1 MRKSVFLILIV
12 LITLFLIVNASAFDG
27 KRKGFFLGGGL
38 GPGFT
43 SLKETI
49 EYSGWFEGEPS
60 ESSGWK
66 SKFGL
71 VTNFKI
77 GYAPS
82 DIVEIHYTS
91 KVSWFASKV
100 YFFGES
106 MGEDVTM
113 ASGVSALGVTYYF
126 KPEAPSYFITGG
138 FGLSTLS
145 LPFESHSEIKI
156 GGGLFAGAGYEFAR
170 HFNVELDLLYGKVSD
185 LALFG
190 IGSSTNVLSVTLTVN
205 ALAY

>member
-12 LITLFLIVNASAFDG
+12 LVTLFLIVNANAFDG

-43 SLKETI
+43 LQKETI
-49 EYSGWFEGEPS
+49 EYSGWFEGESS
-60 ESSGWK
+60 ESSGWE

-71 VTNFKI
+71 ATNFKI

-82 DIVEIHYTS
+82 DMVEIHYTS
-91 KVSWFASKV
+91 KVSWFVSKI
-100 YFFGES
+100 YWWGLES
-106 MGEDVTM
+106 EDVTM

-145 LPFESHSEIKI
+145 LPFESHGETKI

-170 HFNVELDLLYGKVSD
+170 HFNVELDLLYGKVSS
-185 LALFG
+185 LSLFG
-190 IGSSTNVLSVTLTVN
+190 IEPHTNVLSVTLTVN

>member
-1 MRKSVFLILIV
+1 MRKLVLLILIV
-12 LITLFLIVNASAFDG
+12 LITLFLIVNAYAFDG

-49 EYSGWFEGEPS
+49 TYSGLFDGESS
-60 ESSGWK
+60 ESSEWE

-91 KVSWFASKV
+91 KVSWFASKI
-100 YFFGES
+100 YWWGLES
-106 MGEDVTM
+106 KDVTM
-113 ASGVSALGVTYYF
+113 ASGLSALGVTYYF
-126 KPEAPSYFITGG
+126 KPEAPCYFITGG
-138 FGLSTLS
+138 IGFSTLS

-170 HFNVELDLLYGKVSD
+170 HFNVELDLIWGKPSD

-190 IGSSTNVLSVTLTVN
+190 IGSSTNVLSVALTVN

>member
-12 LITLFLIVNASAFDG
+12 LVTLFLIVNAHAFDG

-60 ESSGWK
+60 K
-66 SKFGL
+66 SNTENKFGL

-82 DIVEIHYTS
+82 DIVEIQYTS
-91 KVSWFASKV
+91 KISWFASKI
-100 YFFGES
+100 YWWGMES
-106 MGEDVTM
+106 EDVTM
-113 ASGVSALGVTYYF
+113 ASGLSALGVTYYF

-138 FGLSTLS
+138 FGFSTLS
-145 LPFESHSEIKI
+145 LPFESHSETKV
-156 GGGLFAGAGYEFAR
+156 GGGLFAGAGYEFTR
-170 HFNVELDLLYGKVSD
+170 HFNVELDLSWGKVSSF
-185 LALFG
+185 LNLFG
-190 IGSSTNVLSVTLTVN
+190 IEPTTTAFSVSLTVN

>member
-1 MRKSVFLILIV
+1 MRKLVLLILIV
-12 LITLFLIVNASAFDG
+12 LITLFLIVNAYAFDG

-38 GPGFT
+38 GPGLT
-43 SLKETI
+43 LQKETI
-49 EYSGWFEGEPS
+49 EYSGWFEGQES
-60 ESSGWK
+60 ETSGWE

-82 DIVEIHYTS
+82 NLLEIYFTV
-91 KVSWFASKV
+91 KDSWYGSTI
-100 YFFGES
+100 YWWGLES
-106 MGEDVTM
+106 EDVVM
-113 ASGVSALGVTYYF
+113 ASGFWGPGVTYYF

-145 LPFESHSEIKI
+145 LPFESDAEIKF
-156 GGGLFAGAGYEFAR
+156 GGGLFAGAGYEFKC
-170 HFNVELDLLYGKVSD
+170 HFNVELDLMFGEVSS
-185 LALFG
+185 LSLFG
-190 IGSSTNVLSVTLTVN
+190 IEPKTTVLSIMLTVN

>member
-12 LITLFLIVNASAFDG
+12 LIMLFLITNANAFDG

-49 EYSGWFEGEPS
+49 TYSGLFDGESS
-60 ESSGWK
+60 ESSEWE

-71 VTNFKI
+71 MTYFKI

-82 DIVEIHYTS
+82 DIVEIHYTN
-91 KVSWFASKV
+91 KISWFGDKV
-100 YFFGES
+100 YFFGDS

-113 ASGVSALGVTYYF
+113 ASGLSTLGMTYYF

-138 FGLSTLS
+138 IGFSTLS

-170 HFNVELDLLYGKVSD
+170 HFNVELDLIWGKPSD

-190 IGSSTNVLSVTLTVN
+190 IGSSTNILSVALTVN

>member
-1 MRKSVFLILIV
+1 MRKAIFLSLIV
-12 LITLFLIVNASAFDG
+12 LLILFLIVNAYAFDG

-43 SLKETI
+43 SQKETV
-49 EYSGWFEGEPS
+49 EHSGWFEGEPS
-60 ESSGWK
+60 ESSTE
-66 SKFGL
+66 SKLGL

-82 DIVEIHYTS
+82 DLVEIHYTS
-91 KVSWFASKV
+91 KVSWFASKI
-100 YFFGES
+100 YWWGLES
-106 MGEDVTM
+106 EDVTM

-138 FGLSTLS
+138 FGLSSLS
-145 LPFESHSEIKI
+145 LPFESHGDTKW
-156 GGGLFAGAGYEFAR
+156 GGGLFAGAGYEFVR
-170 HFNVELDLLYGKVSD
+170 HFNVELDLLYGKVSS
-185 LALFG
+185 LSLFG
-190 IGSSTNVLSVTLTVN
+190 IEPTTTIFSVSLTVN

>member
-1 MRKSVFLILIV
+1 MRKSVFLILMV
-12 LITLFLIVNASAFDG
+12 LIMLFLISNAYAFDG

-43 SLKETI
+43 SFKETI
-49 EYSGWFEGEPS
+49 TYSGWFDGESS
-60 ESSGWK
+60 ESSDWE

-71 VTNFKI
+71 MTNFKI

-82 DIVEIHYTS
+82 DVVEIHYTN
-91 KVSWFASKV
+91 KISWFASKV

-113 ASGVSALGVTYYF
+113 ASGLSALGVTYYF
-126 KPEAPSYFITGG
+126 KPEAPSPFIAGG
-138 FGLSTLS
+138 VGLSTLS
-145 LPFESHSEIKI
+145 LPFESHSEIKF
-156 GGGLFAGAGYEFAR
+156 GGGLFAGGGYEFTR
-170 HFNVELDLLYGKVSD
+170 HFSVELDLIWGKVSD